1 MRRGNVNDWP
11 LWEWEL
17 FCLYQDADTI
27 SFEDFKD
34 RLWMYQSVYGSE
46 FMSTYPKEV
55 DKNEKDNLSG

>member
-1 MRRGNVNDWP
+1 